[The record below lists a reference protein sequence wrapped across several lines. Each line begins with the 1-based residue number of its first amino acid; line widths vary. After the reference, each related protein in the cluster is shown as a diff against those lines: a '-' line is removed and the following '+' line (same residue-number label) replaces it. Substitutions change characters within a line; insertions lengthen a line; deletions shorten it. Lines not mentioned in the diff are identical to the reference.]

1 MSYGVRGNTRT
12 THLTLLSTSSLGS
25 WLSSH
30 LGHES
35 TEFSG
40 KLISPRIP
48 HELNKSDIP
57 MPLVSSGVENGNLRE
72 LALARMKDFGA
83 ECRDVRY
90 REVGVSQLL
99 RSLGLS

>member
-1 MSYGVRGNTRT
+1 MSYGVRVNIRII
-12 THLTLLSTSSLGS
+12 HLTRSSISSLGS
-25 WLSSH
+25 WPSFH

-35 TEFSG
+35 IEFSG
-40 KLISPRIP
+40 KLTYPSNRA
-48 HELNKSDIP
+48 ELNKSDIP

-99 RSLGLS
+99 